1 MPDISIYQLLAN
13 AVLLLHI
20 AIVLGVV
27 LGLLLIVVGNLL
39 RWRWVN
45 TLWFRL
51 LHLATITVVAAEA
64 WFGIVCPLTTLEMFW
79 RTKAQAST
87 YEGGFM
93 EHWMQ
98 SILFYQAPPWVFTMI
113 YTLFGLAVVATWW
126 WWPPRRPGRSSKR

>member
-126 WWPPRRPGRSSKR
+126 WWPPRRPGRSSTH